1 MARRRKPN
9 RLRRA
14 LRYLMRP
21 DKAWF
26 LIEDSTALT
35 KGGGITP
42 QPLSDRGV
50 SLMEYGQLED
60 VSTNVITKDRSPW
73 RLKRILL
80 DILLDL
86 DRAAGTSEP
95 SRFVE
100 VMLCTL
106 PREYFIN
113 TVPNVAFADDSL
125 QHELLYENAAR
136 VFHHGVYPSYEHFHP
151 RRDNSNGRQVI
162 TDTTSG
168 TSQEVVG
175 SVYGSPLIRLDLK
188 VNSVLRDDQ
197 QLCLLLG
204 AAWPSDFW
212 EENDL
217 VSCLIHGKFLLE
229 KSGGG

>member
-106 PREYFIN
+106 P
-113 TVPNVAFADDSL
+113 
-125 QHELLYENAAR
+125 
-136 VFHHGVYPSYEHFHP
+136 
-151 RRDNSNGRQVI
+151 
-162 TDTTSG
+162 
-168 TSQEVVG
+168 
-175 SVYGSPLIRLDLK
+175 
-188 VNSVLRDDQ
+188 
-197 QLCLLLG
+197 
-204 AAWPSDFW
+204 
-212 EENDL
+212 
-217 VSCLIHGKFLLE
+217 
-229 KSGGG
+229 